1 MVIIAIKIKVIS
13 WIKILK
19 SIKCWKKIKEKNLLN
34 VLFVLQD
41 FFRTLCKENWESHM
55 ELYCPQWRIQ
65 TFR

>member
-41 FFRTLCKENWESHM
+41 FFHT
-55 ELYCPQWRIQ
+55 
-65 TFR
+65 